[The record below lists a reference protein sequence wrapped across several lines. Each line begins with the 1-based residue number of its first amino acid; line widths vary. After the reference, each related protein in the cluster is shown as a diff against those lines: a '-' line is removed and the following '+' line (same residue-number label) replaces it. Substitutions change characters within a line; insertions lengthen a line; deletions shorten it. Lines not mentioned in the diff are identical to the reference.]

1 MNKPSWHLFPS
12 PGLATCP
19 PSLSYIWWKCMS
31 RGEVYTYGRQGV
43 AIGLTSWK
51 DVSLLWQFDRVGM
64 SHVNSL
70 MYTLGMF
77 VAFPLIYPFWVK
89 VGALEINTKTHP
101 PITLMWSI
109 LHSIRLFSFALF
121 IVLSTSLCYITL
133 PMFVPPALQQLLD
146 PVFLAD
152 RQLFALDDS
161 LRTLIDM
168 TDTLED
174 LDVPAAVRQLQQTI
188 NALEHT
194 IFHVKICKLHHFVR
208 LHCAIQRTWRQWH
221 TAPPV
226 ELEVDP
232 PLAWV
237 SLSELSSIF
246 TADMSQ
252 MRPSGPFTSCQCDNS
267 LCP

>member
-1 MNKPSWHLFPS
+1 
-12 PGLATCP
+12 
-19 PSLSYIWWKCMS
+19 
-31 RGEVYTYGRQGV
+31 
-43 AIGLTSWK
+43 
-51 DVSLLWQFDRVGM
+51 
-64 SHVNSL
+64 
-70 MYTLGMF
+70 
-77 VAFPLIYPFWVK
+77 
-89 VGALEINTKTHP
+89 
-101 PITLMWSI
+101 
-109 LHSIRLFSFALF
+109 
-121 IVLSTSLCYITL
+121 
-133 PMFVPPALQQLLD
+133 MFVPPALQQLLD

-232 PLAWV
+232 PLA
-237 SLSELSSIF
+237 
-246 TADMSQ
+246 
-252 MRPSGPFTSCQCDNS
+252 
-267 LCP
+267 